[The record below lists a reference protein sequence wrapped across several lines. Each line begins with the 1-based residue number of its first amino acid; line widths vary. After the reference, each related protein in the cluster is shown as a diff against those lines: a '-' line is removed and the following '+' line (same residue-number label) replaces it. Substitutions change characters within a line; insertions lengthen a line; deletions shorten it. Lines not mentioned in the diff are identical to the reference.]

1 MELLSPAGSYE
12 ALLAA
17 VQNGADAVYMGLGG
31 FNARRSARNFTDEDF
46 ARAVD
51 YCHERGVKVYL
62 TLNTLLTD
70 RELPEAAE
78 VLKKA
83 SAWGVDAVLVQDWGL
98 WQLARL
104 VAPDQPLHASTQMSL
119 HTLSGARLAAE
130 LGMERVVLARE
141 LSARDVETI
150 CRGCGAEVEVFGH
163 GALCM
168 CYSGQCAM
176 SAMIGGRSGNRGTCA
191 QPCRLPYTV
200 GEKTGYLLSLKD
212 NNLSPY
218 LRQMEEM
225 GVSCVKLE
233 GRMKRPEYVAAVT
246 GIYRR
251 LLDEKRPPSPTERA
265 QLERAFSRSGFTD
278 GYWTGRRGAK
288 MFGMRPE
295 SARWPEDWFAQV
307 RKTYEGGAEN
317 RPVAVDFTC
326 RIAAGE
332 KAALTAA
339 LPDGRSVT
347 VTGPVPEAAR
357 SRSLT
362 EEELRTRLQKTGG
375 TVFACRKTEISLEGG
390 LMLSAGA
397 VNALRRDVLGQLDA
411 LRSQPGAGRTL
422 PFAAPKKKRGPSGA
436 PELTVSLH
444 RWAQSSKALLEQGP
458 ALVWLPCEEAYQNR
472 AELADSVNT
481 CPDIAF
487 GVVFPRVAWDR
498 ERDELRKQLAA
509 LREIGVTQALLG
521 HIGQLGLAR
530 ELGFV
535 PRGDFGLGLVNDLTA
550 QELARLGFVSAT
562 ASFECRLSQVR
573 DLSKELDTS
582 LIVYG
587 RLPLML
593 TENCILKNRGKGCHC
608 QDTPQSLRDR
618 KGEEFP
624 VERAWGCR
632 NELFNAKTLW
642 LADKDDWKKAGL
654 RYARLAFLREDAKTC
669 ARILR
674 AYRTGEGDGPEGF
687 TRGLYYRGVE

>member
-251 LLDEKRPPSPTERA
+251 LLDEKRPPSPTEQT

-332 KAALTAA
+332 EAALTAA

-375 TVFACRKTEISLEGG
+375 TVFACRKIDISLSGG
-390 LMLSAGA
+390 LMLSAGSI
-397 VNALRRDVLGQLDA
+397 NALRRDALAGLRVLLTSMPQRRTFDTPA
-411 LRSQPGAGRTL
+411 LP
-422 PFAAPKKKRGPSGA
+422 AAPAAYTGA
-436 PELTVSLH
+436 PKLTASVTYAHQLTT
-444 RWAQSSKALLEQGP
+444 
-458 ALVWLPCEEAYQNR
+458 
-472 AELADSVNT
+472 ELAR
-481 CPDIAF
+481 
-487 GVVFPRVAWDR
+487 GVEYLYLP
-498 ERDELRKQLAA
+498 L
-509 LREIGVTQALLG
+509 ALLG
-521 HIGQLGLAR
+521 EIDLDEYAGYTKLCAVLPRILRTEDEGKFREVLQEHPQLTAVAVSN
-530 ELGFV
+530 LGHLPIV
-535 PRGDFGLGLVNDLTA
+535 DGLGLEVRGDLGLNVFNSRA
-550 QELARLGFVSAT
+550 LLLMQELGLESVTVSA
-562 ASFECRLSQVR
+562 ELRHQQVR
-573 DLSKELDTS
+573 DLRKYIPCEAV
-582 LIVYG
+582 VYG
-587 RLPLML
+587 RLPLMV
-593 TENCILKNRGKGCHC
+593 TENC
-608 QDTPQSLRDR
+608 PLRCSGQCSAGSGGVLTDR
-618 KGEEFP
+618 TGARFP
-624 VERAWGCR
+624 VLCGHGCR
-632 NELFNAKTLW
+632 PEIQNSRPLY
-642 LADKDDWKKAGL
+642 LADKPEWKKCGL
-654 RYARLAFLREDAKTC
+654 RWARLRLTTETAEEALD
-669 ARILR
+669 ILQR
-674 AYRTGEGDGPEGF
+674 YQGSDFPAPAGF
-687 TRGLYYRGVE
+687 TRGPFYRGVE

>member
-1 MELLSPAGSYE
+1 MRTMELLSPAGSYE

-46 ARAVD
+46 VRAVD

-251 LLDEKRPPSPTERA
+251 LLDEKRPPSPAEQA

-332 KAALTAA
+332 EAALTAA

-375 TVFACRKTEISLEGG
+375 TVFACRKTDISLEDG
-390 LMLSAGA
+390 LMLSAGSI
-397 VNALRRDVLGQLDA
+397 NALRRDALAELRVLLTSMPQRRTFDTPA
-411 LRSQPGAGRTL
+411 LP
-422 PFAAPKKKRGPSGA
+422 AAPAAYTGA
-436 PELTVSLH
+436 PKLTASVTY
-444 RWAQSSKALLEQGP
+444 
-458 ALVWLPCEEAYQNR
+458 AYQLTT
-472 AELADSVNT
+472 ELAR
-481 CPDIAF
+481 
-487 GVVFPRVAWDR
+487 GVEYLYLP
-498 ERDELRKQLAA
+498 L
-509 LREIGVTQALLG
+509 ALLG
-521 HIGQLGLAR
+521 EIDLDEYAGYTKLCAVLPRILRTEDEGKFREVLQEHPQLTAVAVSN
-530 ELGFV
+530 LGHLPIV
-535 PRGDFGLGLVNDLTA
+535 DGLGLEVRGDLGLNVFNSRA
-550 QELARLGFVSAT
+550 LLLMQELGLESVTVSA
-562 ASFECRLSQVR
+562 ELRHQQVR
-573 DLSKELDTS
+573 DLRKYIPCEAV
-582 LIVYG
+582 VYG
-587 RLPLML
+587 RLPLMV
-593 TENCILKNRGKGCHC
+593 TENC
-608 QDTPQSLRDR
+608 PLRCSGQCSAGSGGVLTDR
-618 KGEEFP
+618 TGARFP
-624 VERAWGCR
+624 VLCGHGCR
-632 NELFNAKTLW
+632 PEIQNSRPLY
-642 LADKDDWKKAGL
+642 LADKPEWKKCGL
-654 RYARLAFLREDAKTC
+654 RWARLRLTTETAEEALD
-669 ARILR
+669 ILQR
-674 AYRTGEGDGPEGF
+674 YQGADFPAPAGF
-687 TRGLYYRGVE
+687 TRGLFYRGVE

>member
-200 GEKTGYLLSLKD
+200 GEKSGYLLSLKD
-212 NNLSPY
+212 NNLAPY
-218 LRQMEEM
+218 LNQMAQM
-225 GVSCVKLE
+225 GVACVKLE

-251 LLDEKRPPSPTERA
+251 LLDEKRPPTAEEQA

-278 GYWTGRRGAK
+278 GYWLGQKGPR

-295 SARWPEDWFAQV
+295 SARWPEEWFAQV
-307 RKTYEGGAEN
+307 RKTYENGAEN
-317 RPVAVDFTC
+317 RPVPVAFSC

-332 KAALTAA
+332 AAALTAA

-347 VTGPVPEAAR
+347 VRGAVPETAR
-357 SRSLT
+357 SRALT
-362 EEELRTRLQKTGG
+362 EDQLRSRLQKTGG
-375 TVFACRKTEISLEGG
+375 TVFTCREMEISLEDG
-390 LMLSAGA
+390 LMLSAGSI
-397 VNALRRDVLGQLDA
+397 NALRRDALSQLRA
-411 LRSQPGAGRTL
+411 LLVQPPARRVFPTPAL
-422 PFAAPKKKRGPSGA
+422 PAAEGYTAAPSLTASVTYARQLTEELARGVEYLYLPLS
-436 PELTVSLH
+436 
-444 RWAQSSKALLEQGP
+444 LLEEVDLDEYAGHTKLC
-458 ALVWLPCEEAYQNR
+458 AVLPRIFRTEDEE
-472 AELADSVNT
+472 
-481 CPDIAF
+481 
-487 GVVFPRVAWDR
+487 VFRQILR
-498 ERDELRKQLAA
+498 ENPQLAA
-509 LREIGVTQALLG
+509 VAVSNLG
-521 HIGQLGLAR
+521 HLPIV
-530 ELGFV
+530 E
-535 PRGDFGLGLVNDLTA
+535 GLGLEVRGDLGMNVFNSRA
-550 QELARLGFVSAT
+550 LLLMQELGLSSVTVSA
-562 ASFECRLSQVR
+562 ELRHQQVR
-573 DLSKELDTS
+573 DLKKYLPCEAV
-582 LIVYG
+582 VYG
-587 RLPLML
+587 RLPLMV
-593 TENCILKNRGKGCHC
+593 TENC
-608 QDTPQSLRDR
+608 PLRCSGQCSGGNGGVLTDR
-618 KGEEFP
+618 TGAQFP
-624 VERAWGCR
+624 VLCGYGCR
-632 NELFNAKTLW
+632 PETQNSRPLY
-642 LADKDDWKKAGL
+642 LADKPEWTNCGL
-654 RYARLAFLREDAKTC
+654 HWARLRFTTETAEEALN
-669 ARILR
+669 ILR
-674 AYRTGEGDGPEGF
+674 RYQGQGAPTPQDF
-687 TRGLYYRGVE
+687 TRGLFYRGVE

>member
-141 LSARDVETI
+141 LPKRDVETI

-251 LLDEKRPPSPTERA
+251 LLDEKRPPSPTEQA

-307 RKTYEGGAEN
+307 RKTYENGTEN

-326 RIAAGE
+326 RVAAGE
-332 KAALTAA
+332 EAQLTAA

-375 TVFACRKTEISLEGG
+375 TVFACRKTDISLEDG
-390 LMLSAGA
+390 LMLSAGSI
-397 VNALRRDVLGQLDA
+397 NALRRDA
-411 LRSQPGAGRTL
+411 
-422 PFAAPKKKRGPSGA
+422 
-436 PELTVSLH
+436 
-444 RWAQSSKALLEQGP
+444 
-458 ALVWLPCEEAYQNR
+458 
-472 AELADSVNT
+472 
-481 CPDIAF
+481 
-487 GVVFPRVAWDR
+487 
-498 ERDELRKQLAA
+498 LAA
-509 LREIGVTQALLG
+509 LRALLVEKPRRRVFDTPALPEAPAAYSG
-521 HIGQLGLAR
+521 APKLTASVTYARQLTAELAR
-530 ELGFV
+530 GVEYLYLPLSLLDEIDLGEYAGYTKLCAV
-535 PRGDFGLGLVNDLTA
+535 LPRIFRTEDEEKFREILREHPQLTAAAVSNLGHLPIVNGLGLEVRGDLGLNVFNSRA
-550 QELARLGFVSAT
+550 LLLLQELGLGSVTVSA
-562 ASFECRLSQVR
+562 ELRHQQVR
-573 DLSKELDTS
+573 DLRKYIPCEAV
-582 LIVYG
+582 VYG
-587 RLPLML
+587 RLPLMV
-593 TENCILKNRGKGCHC
+593 TENC
-608 QDTPQSLRDR
+608 PLRCSGQCSGGSGGTLTDR
-618 KGEEFP
+618 TGAQFP
-624 VERAWGCR
+624 VLCGHGYRPEIQ
-632 NELFNAKTLW
+632 NSKPLY
-642 LADKDDWKKAGL
+642 LADKPEWKKCGL
-654 RYARLAFLREDAKTC
+654 RWARLRLTTETAAEALD
-669 ARILR
+669 ILR
-674 AYRTGEGDGPEGF
+674 RYQGADCPPPEDF
-687 TRGLYYRGVE
+687 TRGLFYRGVE